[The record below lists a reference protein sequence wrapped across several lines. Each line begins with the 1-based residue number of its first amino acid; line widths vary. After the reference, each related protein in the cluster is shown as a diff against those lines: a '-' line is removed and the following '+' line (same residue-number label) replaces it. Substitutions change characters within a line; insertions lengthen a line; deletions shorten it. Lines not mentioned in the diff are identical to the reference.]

1 MISEHQQV
9 AALVCWDIDTWLE
22 QAEKYPETAL
32 ECFRE
37 VKKNKDKAIND
48 PKARE
53 MRYSAACSLFAL
65 THGDS

>member
-22 QAEKYPETAL
+22 QAEQYPDTAL

-37 VKKNKDKAIND
+37 LKKMKDEAINNA
-48 PKARE
+48 KGRE
-53 MRYSAACSLFAL
+53 MRYSAACSLFNL
-65 THGDS
+65 KKS